1 VSALKVCRY
10 QCGRLT
16 RGRLWP
22 CMAALA
28 RMGHRPGD
36 LFMELIVDACM
47 AIGLQDFKPQEL
59 SSIINSE

>member
-1 VSALKVCRY
+1 
-10 QCGRLT
+10 
-16 RGRLWP
+16 
-22 CMAALA
+22 MAALA